1 MHFSVSHSSRFAA
14 PVPDQIDSSAR
25 KMKLLIKKTD
35 NDGRLALIPDF
46 LTTSWT
52 IDVADSSNREELARK
67 EVAVR
72 TLPVWSCLNYYRSKK
87 LSRPQAAQLFNP
99 SYSEVLHLT
108 PHPSPLSPHASP
120 LTALHSGFVG
130 LPGTDADDLLNRGD
144 EDLAV
149 ADLAGAG

>member
-1 MHFSVSHSSRFAA
+1 MEGGTEGGNALLHAFIADGFPYENRLECDSPSRHQMHFSVSHSSRFAA

-72 TLPVWSCLNYYRSKK
+72 V
-87 LSRPQAAQLFNP
+87 AQ
-99 SYSEVLHLT
+99 
-108 PHPSPLSPHASP
+108 
-120 LTALHSGFVG
+120 
-130 LPGTDADDLLNRGD
+130 
-144 EDLAV
+144 
-149 ADLAGAG
+149 